1 MRETDKRPK
10 DSIARVDMRMMD
22 FFFKKKGKLYYF
34 HYFYV
39 LFKYFAIRITVKLKI
54 MR

>member
-22 FFFKKKGKLYYF
+22 FFFKKKREV
-34 HYFYV
+34 V
-39 LFKYFAIRITVKLKI
+39 LFSLFLCTF
-54 MR
+54 